1 MIKRVLIGVLAL
13 AVVVAGSFVGYG
25 YWTRRGAPTFS
36 RGGVFEAEPTPA
48 RQPQHGKTKVA
59 AGKAKDRQ
67 RSSVSDPNWSET
79 SVPTTGPVAT
89 NYGIVV
95 SKAAIGAYSYEGT
108 GFERVNFGGASA
120 CSWDIDEVSLSVRK
134 DPAGRI
140 FDWTYSDQHVERHVV
155 SYRDDGMY
163 TEFLGSAVTCV
174 GVRKT
179 SEDTYDPPALRLP
192 FPVRAGDT
200 WTERSSTEERDE
212 RIRGEI
218 LRRKRITVPAGTFEV
233 YVVHIEGTLSGSQT
247 GTFETTRWIS
257 ADLGIT
263 VMEDVRTDVD
273 AGSAKY
279 IGEMHLEL
287 ASLP

>member
-1 MIKRVLIGVLAL
+1 MTPTSDP
-13 AVVVAGSFVGYG
+13 VVADG
-25 YWTRRGAPTFS
+25 
-36 RGGVFEAEPTPA
+36 
-48 RQPQHGKTKVA
+48 
-59 AGKAKDRQ
+59 
-67 RSSVSDPNWSET
+67 
-79 SVPTTGPVAT
+79 
-89 NYGIVV
+89 GIVV
-95 SKAAIGAYSYEGT
+95 TKAAIGAYSYEGT

-120 CSWDIDEVSLSVRK
+120 CSWDIEDVSLSVRK

-140 FDWTYSDQHVERHVV
+140 FDWTYSQQHVERHVV
-155 SYRDDGMY
+155 SYRKDGMY
-163 TEFLGSAVTCV
+163 TEFLGSAVTCF

-179 SEDTYDPPALRLP
+179 SEDEYDPPALRLP
-192 FPVRAGDT
+192 FPVRAGET

-212 RIRGEI
+212 KIRGEI
-218 LRRKRITVPAGTFEV
+218 LRRKRITVPAGTFDV
-233 YVVHIEGTLSGSQT
+233 YVVHIEGTLSGGQT

-279 IGEMHLEL
+279 TGEMHLEL